1 MNIAVNLE
9 SGDLI
14 MVFTEN
20 EKLTPAILEAGLND
34 AGYDVVETYEVRD
47 DELQYYCY
55 EPLWANE
62 AFEKGVIKK
71 AERWFAKHP
80 EEVAE

>member
-20 EKLTPAILEAGLND
+20 ENLTPEILEAGLKE
-34 AGYDVVETYEVRD
+34 AGYDVVETYEVRN

-55 EPLWANE
+55 EPLWADAN
-62 AFEKGVIKK
+62 FEKGVMKN
-71 AERWFAKHP
+71 AERWFAKNG
-80 EEVAE
+80 

>member
-9 SGDLI
+9 SGDFI

-20 EKLTPAILEAGLND
+20 ENLTPEIAEAGLKE
-34 AGYDVVETYEVRD
+34 AGYDVVETYEVPD

-55 EPLWANE
+55 EPLWSTPD
-62 AFEKGVIKK
+62 FERGVMKN

-80 EEVAE
+80 EAV

>member
-20 EKLTPAILEAGLND
+20 ENLTPEILEAGMKES
-34 AGYDVVETYEVRD
+34 GYDVVETYEVRD

-55 EPLWANE
+55 EPLWSTP
-62 AFEKGVIKK
+62 AFEKGVMKMARK
-71 AERWFAKHP
+71 EMEPHQSEWCL
-80 EEVAE
+80 

>member
-20 EKLTPAILEAGLND
+20 ENLTPEILEAGLKE

-55 EPLWANE
+55 EPLWADAN
-62 AFEKGVIKK
+62 FEKGVMKK
-71 AERWFAKHP
+71 AERWFANNG
-80 EEVAE
+80 

>member
-20 EKLTPAILEAGLND
+20 ENLTPEILEAGLKES
-34 AGYDVVETYEVRD
+34 GYDVEETYEVRD
-47 DELQYYCY
+47 DELQYHCY
-55 EPLWANE
+55 EPLWSTP
-62 AFEKGVIKK
+62 AFEKGVMKK

-80 EEVAE
+80 EAV